1 MSGSSGVCHEF
12 PRNLWMLLKQEHN
25 RLWGALLKALLWI
38 HSHEYFIDHTHT
50 FHRSLPT
57 ETAAYLLHAKCGFTG
72 ERWLTVCL
80 CRDIMS
86 TIQPVPQHD
95 CNTWKATVAVW
106 RREGDSSRMACCLS
120 AIKKKANRPASHNAQ
135 KQMLCRQTVCVSLS
149 VRLQLSQ
156 HELWRVRGEKRC
168 MLSSVG
174 SKLSSQDNS

>member
-120 AIKKKANRPASHNAQ
+120 AIKKGKLASESQRTETDAVQTNGLRISECPPPAFSAWALEGERRETLHAE
-135 KQMLCRQTVCVSLS
+135 LS
-149 VRLQLSQ
+149 REQA
-156 HELWRVRGEKRC
+156 ELPR
-168 MLSSVG
+168 
-174 SKLSSQDNS
+174 